1 MTTTDIMIDA
11 SMRGDVKTV
20 AKLIA
25 DQVSTNAVDE
35 VGRSALHHAAA
46 GTFV

>member
-1 MTTTDIMIDA
+1 MTTTDIMLDA
-11 SMRGDVKTV
+11 SARGDVKTI

-46 GTFV
+46 GIFD